1 MAEIP
6 IIVSNLYE
14 MKRLVES
21 NKIGTVSKE
30 NTPQG
35 LRESIEEAI
44 KLDKEDL
51 QTNIQKLKTIYNWEE
66 QEKVLL
72 EIYKDLY

>member
-1 MAEIP
+1 
-6 IIVSNLYE
+6 

-21 NKIGTVSKE
+21 NKIGTVANE

-35 LRESIEEAI
+35 LKEAIEEAA
-44 KLDKEDL
+44 KLDKEEL
-51 QTNIQKLKTIYNWEE
+51 KTNIKKLKTIYNWEE

-72 EIYKDLY
+72 KVYKDFN